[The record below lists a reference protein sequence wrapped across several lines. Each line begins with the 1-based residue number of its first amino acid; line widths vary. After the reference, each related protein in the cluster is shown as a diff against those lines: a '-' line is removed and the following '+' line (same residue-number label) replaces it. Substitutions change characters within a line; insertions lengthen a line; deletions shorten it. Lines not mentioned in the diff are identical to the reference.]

1 MGHMLFW
8 VGSCGFTSFVFL
20 FGFITHPDNISFG
33 GSACE
38 MGIRIL

>member
-1 MGHMLFW
+1 MGNRLFW
-8 VGSCGFTSFVFL
+8 VGSCCFTSYVFL

-38 MGIRIL
+38 MAILST